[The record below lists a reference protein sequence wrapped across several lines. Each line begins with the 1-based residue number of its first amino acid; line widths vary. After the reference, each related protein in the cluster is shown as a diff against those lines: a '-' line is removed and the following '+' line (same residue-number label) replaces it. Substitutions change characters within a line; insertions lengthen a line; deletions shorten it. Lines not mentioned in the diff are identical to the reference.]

1 LNANQLDR
9 RDFSRWSLAALGG
22 TLAGA
27 TLASNSSLAQQA
39 PPVEPPPITPPQ
51 SVTPPS
57 RPGPATPSPAPSER
71 PTEPPKDADAKTEDA
86 KPDAKK
92 TDKKPAPPKEIH
104 ICRGLNTCAGKG
116 LSGDNKCA
124 GQGTCATA
132 LGAPHQCATGN
143 LCKNQGGCGP
153 TAGKNQCNGY
163 GDGAVPII
171 EEEWYRLRKEF
182 EARKL
187 AIRRQSKR
195 PKRKSPPR
203 KPLPASKGN
212 QPARKRNLAGTSQR
226 RTAIP
231 PTFSMNSPA
240 TETRKSRKP
249 RRLAPGR
256 SSRYAPCGHAT
267 RAGHISAGGF

>member
-27 TLASNSSLAQQA
+27 ALTNNTAIAQQA
-39 PPVEPPPITPPQ
+39 TPVEPPPITPPQ

-57 RPGPATPSPAPSER
+57 RPGPPTPSSTPSER
-71 PTEPPKDADAKTEDA
+71 PTEPPKDADAKTDDA
-86 KPDAKK
+86 KSDAKK
-92 TDKKPAPPKEIH
+92 SDKKPAPPKEIH

-132 LGAPHQCATGN
+132 QGAPHQCATGN

-182 EARKL
+182 EARMGRLKKKVGPAPPSPDELEWEANYQAAKL
-187 AIRRQSKR
+187 KAEQEIAAKEAAARNQG
-195 PKRKSPPR
+195 KS
-203 KPLPASKGN
+203 
-212 QPARKRNLAGTSQR
+212 
-226 RTAIP
+226 
-231 PTFSMNSPA
+231 A
-240 TETRKSRKP
+240 TGGQTN
-249 RRLAPGR
+249 PGR
-256 SSRYAPCGHAT
+256 NEPKKDGD
-267 RAGHISAGGF
+267 SADVLDELTGDREKKKQ